1 MKNKIKIALLLD
13 SHTINQWEHQL
24 IKELIKLDD
33 VSINLVILNTM
44 KTPPSSQNWKTILYD
59 AYLKLDKYVFKV
71 KANAFEKRN
80 IEETLNMVER
90 MTVSPL
96 SQDGINVLSSKE
108 VSQIK
113 SKNLDIIIQLGS
125 KTVKGDILNASS
137 YAMWSYLYSDNR
149 LISGQSDGFW
159 EVLNGIGVT
168 GSVLE
173 IVTNNSN
180 KNRVIARTSS
190 KTDELSISR
199 NRNTYAWKLASF
211 LPRKVKELTLVGE
224 KDFFKEIDYQY
235 SYPQFYSN
243 RLYHKTNLNNLEMFS
258 LLLQHLFKIFKT
270 KLYHKFVLEQWIL
283 LFEFKEEVSSSFAK
297 FKKLIPPKDRFYAD
311 PFVVYENNKY
321 YLFIE
326 ELPYITNKGHIS
338 VLEIN
343 KKGEWSE
350 PVKIIDESYHLSYP
364 YIFKEHGNYF
374 IIPESGANR
383 TIDLYKCTKFP
394 FQWEFQMNLMN
405 NIRAV
410 DTTLFFYEKKCW
422 MFCNMAEHKGAS
434 TNDELFLFYADK
446 VETVDWTPHP
456 LNPIVSDAT
465 KSRPA
470 GKIFIYNDK
479 IIRPSQNS
487 SKLYGYGLTMNEILV
502 LNEHE
507 YKEVR
512 IEDIE
517 PNWDRQVTRTHTF
530 NHSEGLTIIDG
541 KLKRKR

>member
-1 MKNKIKIALLLD
+1 
-13 SHTINQWEHQL
+13 
-24 IKELIKLDD
+24 
-33 VSINLVILNTM
+33 
-44 KTPPSSQNWKTILYD
+44 
-59 AYLKLDKYVFKV
+59 
-71 KANAFEKRN
+71 
-80 IEETLNMVER
+80 
-90 MTVSPL
+90 
-96 SQDGINVLSSKE
+96 
-108 VSQIK
+108 
-113 SKNLDIIIQLGS
+113 
-125 KTVKGDILNASS
+125 
-137 YAMWSYLYSDNR
+137 MWSYLYSDNR

-159 EVLNGIGVT
+159 EVLKGIGVT

-173 IVTNNSN
+173 IVTTNSN

-243 RLYHKTNLNNLEMFS
+243 RLYHKTNLNNLEMFR
-258 LLLQHLFKIFKT
+258 LLLQHFFKIFKT
-270 KLYHKFVLEQWIL
+270 KLYHKFILEQWIL

-405 NIRAV
+405 NVRAV

-434 TNDELFLFYADK
+434 TNDKLFLFYADK